1 MCVGFFVIVVV
12 GFFFFWSFYLSFFG
26 VCVCVCVCVCME
38 KALEKVSNHLG
49 IVVVHCCLNKVVI
62 A

>member
-12 GFFFFWSFYLSFFG
+12 GFFFLAFLFIIFEG
-26 VCVCVCVCVCME
+26 CVHVRVCME
-38 KALEKVSNHLG
+38 KAHERVSNHLG
-49 IVVVHCCLNKVVI
+49 KYCM

>member
-12 GFFFFWSFYLSFFG
+12 GFFFLVFLFIIFWG
-26 VCVCVCVCVCME
+26 VCVCME

>member
-12 GFFFFWSFYLSFFG
+12 GFFFLVFLFIIFWG
-26 VCVCVCVCVCME
+26 VCVCVCME

>member
-12 GFFFFWSFYLSFFG
+12 GFFFGLFIYHFLG
-26 VCVCVCVCVCME
+26 GVCVCVCME

-49 IVVVHCCLNKVVI
+49 KYCM

>member
-12 GFFFFWSFYLSFFG
+12 GFFFGLFIYHFFFLG
-26 VCVCVCVCVCME
+26 GGVCME

-49 IVVVHCCLNKVVI
+49 KYYM